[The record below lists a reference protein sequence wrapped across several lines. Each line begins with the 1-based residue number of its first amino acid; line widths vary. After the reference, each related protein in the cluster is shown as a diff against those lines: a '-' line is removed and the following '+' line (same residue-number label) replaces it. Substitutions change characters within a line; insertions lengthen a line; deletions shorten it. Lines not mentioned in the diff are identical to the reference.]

1 MTSPTPKVTPPDP
14 DGIESRIARDIAR
27 HAAMISPV
35 VVLVTGLIWGWGGA
49 LGSALALALVV
60 LNFLGAAALLGWA
73 ARIAPET
80 VMVAAM
86 GGYLL
91 SLVIFIA
98 ACVAMKQVTAVDLP
112 VFCFTLIGAHLGLL
126 FWELRS
132 ISLSL
137 ASPGLRPAQKKE

>member
-1 MTSPTPKVTPPDP
+1 MTTPKVTPPDI

-27 HAAMISPV
+27 HAAMIAPV
-35 VVLVTGLIWGWGGA
+35 VILVTGLIWGWGGA
-49 LGSALALALVV
+49 LGADLAFDLVV
-60 LNFLGAAALLGWA
+60 VNFLAGAAILGWA

-80 VMVAAM
+80 VTVAAM
-86 GGYLL
+86 GGYLV
-91 SLVIFIA
+91 SLLIFV
-98 ACVAMKQVTAVDLP
+98 VAGVAIKQVSAVDFP

>member
-1 MTSPTPKVTPPDP
+1 MTTPKVTPPNA

-27 HAAMISPV
+27 HAAMIAPF
-35 VVLVTGLIWGWGGA
+35 VVLVTGIAWGWGGA
-49 LGSALALALVV
+49 LGSALAFALVV
-60 LNFLGAAALLGWA
+60 VNFLVLAAAIGWA

-80 VMVAAM
+80 VMVVAL

-91 SLVIFIA
+91 SLGLF
-98 ACVAMKQVTAVDLP
+98 VAVSVGVKHISSVDFP
-112 VFCFTLIGAHLGLL
+112 VYAFTLIGAYLGLL

>member
-1 MTSPTPKVTPPDP
+1 MTTPKVVPPSA
-14 DGIESRIARDIAR
+14 DGIESKIARDIAR

-35 VVLVTGLIWGWGGA
+35 VILVTGIIWGWGGV
-49 LGSALALALVV
+49 LGSTLALALVV
-60 LNFLGAAALLGWA
+60 ANFLGAAALLGWA

-80 VMVAAM
+80 VMIAAL

-91 SLVIFIA
+91 TLAIFIA
-98 ACVAMKQVTAVDLP
+98 ACFAVKQLSAVNLA

-126 FWELRS
+126 FWEMRS